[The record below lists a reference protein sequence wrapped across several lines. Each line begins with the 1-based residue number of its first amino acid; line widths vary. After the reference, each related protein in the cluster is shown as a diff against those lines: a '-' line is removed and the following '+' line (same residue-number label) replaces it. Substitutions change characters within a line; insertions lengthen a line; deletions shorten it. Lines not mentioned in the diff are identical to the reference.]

1 MSSRRMELAG
11 LHRDIVE
18 AGPLIQTRDAEL
30 PVDMCAVL
38 PAIIAIVPVDR
49 SELSR
54 RTAS

>member
-1 MSSRRMELAG
+1 VSSRRMELAG
-11 LHRDIVE
+11 LHRDIVA

-30 PVDMCAVL
+30 AVDMCAVL